1 MEEIEIFTIPV
12 TEKIDLIEGNLHWS
26 AKTYN
31 DNNRIAIL
39 YMDNIHDLVKA
50 ELSAGQRSSVHL
62 EIKNILR
69 DGNKI
74 ELALIMLVSDKEL
87 DLGHDLAPALISK
100 VTKFINSL
108 NIITTGI
115 NDKARYDK
123 VSLVSKQ
130 SEAVVSDAEKNQLN
144 VNNSPIDNNIEKRV
158 KNVIKKAKGAPEVT
172 CYINGEKKTI
182 NKIPSHTYTQ
192 EGQEDKEAV
201 VVVSG
206 VIDDKKICRLTVQN
220 VAETTRSTVLELH
233 FKSKEER
240 STHRADLLEAQ
251 LAHKTLKIT
260 YKPNISVVNGIAEE
274 KGGTLVKL
282 EEYLSTQHDFGF
294 NEATTGE

>member
-39 YMDNIHDLVKA
+39 YMDMIFDLVKA
-50 ELSAGQRSSVHL
+50 ALSAGQRSSVHL
-62 EIKNILR
+62 ETKNILR

-108 NIITTGI
+108 NTITTGI

-123 VSLVSKQ
+123 V
-130 SEAVVSDAEKNQLN
+130 
-144 VNNSPIDNNIEKRV
+144 
-158 KNVIKKAKGAPEVT
+158 
-172 CYINGEKKTI
+172 
-182 NKIPSHTYTQ
+182 
-192 EGQEDKEAV
+192 
-201 VVVSG
+201 
-206 VIDDKKICRLTVQN
+206 
-220 VAETTRSTVLELH
+220 
-233 FKSKEER
+233 
-240 STHRADLLEAQ
+240 
-251 LAHKTLKIT
+251 
-260 YKPNISVVNGIAEE
+260 
-274 KGGTLVKL
+274 
-282 EEYLSTQHDFGF
+282 
-294 NEATTGE
+294 